1 LSYKDYVDRID
12 LKAYD
17 TLKYV
22 ITRLLNDFD
31 NKEGINEIKEF
42 TPKEKETKR

>member
-1 LSYKDYVDRID
+1 MQFYLDYKNFVDKVD
-12 LKAYD
+12 QKAYD

-31 NKEGINEIKEF
+31 HKEGINEIKDFGPE
-42 TPKEKETKR
+42 